1 MPLVVRA
8 VARSHVGLV
17 RAGNEDSGYAG
28 RSLFVV
34 ADGMGGHAA
43 GEVAS
48 RTVVAAMLGL
58 DGADLGPDVEGTL
71 RTSVDEANNRLRLA
85 VDARPD
91 LEGMGTTLTA
101 LAWTG
106 EQLGLAHVGD
116 SRAYLLR
123 DDRLTMLT
131 HDQTLVQTLIDDG
144 RLSEADARTHPQRSV
159 ILQALDGRP
168 GVEPDVTLLDPR
180 PGDRYLICSDGLTGY
195 VDESDVHA
203 ALRGQP
209 AHSAVDGLI
218 GLALEAGAPDNV
230 TVVVVDVVEA
240 AHAEEP
246 DDPLDAATHDPGGV
260 LVGAVGETAAA
271 SSEVPVTDLPPSDPT
286 SSAAA
291 PGERDQ
297 PDSSVS
303 DEGEGEAA
311 PARRRRRWPWLV
323 GLLVVIGLIGSAFA
337 WRWSQDQWYVG
348 VDNGVVAVY
357 SGVDLTVGPVS
368 LSQLEERTGIET
380 VTLPEFE
387 RARVEGTIAATD
399 QEDALAIVARLQT
412 AADACLSAPD
422 TVGCP

>member
-58 DGADLGPDVEGTL
+58 DGADLGHDVEATL
-71 RTSVDEANNRLRLA
+71 RAAVDEANNRLRLA

-91 LEGMGTTLTA
+91 LDGMGTTLTA

-123 DDRLTMLT
+123 NDRLTMLT

-144 RLSEADARTHPQRSV
+144 RISEAEARTHPQRSV
-159 ILQALDGRP
+159 ILQALDGRA
-168 GVEPDVTLLDPR
+168 GIEPDVTLLDPR

-195 VDESDVHA
+195 VDESDVQA
-203 ALRGQP
+203 ALRGHP

-230 TVVVVDVVEA
+230 TVVVLDVLEA

-246 DDPLDAATHDPGGV
+246 DDAPDAPTHDPGGV

-271 SSEVPVTDLPPSDPT
+271 ANEVPAADLPAGASTPDRE
-286 SSAAA
+286 AAA
-291 PGERDQ
+291 DRDL
-297 PDSSVS
+297 PEVPEPE
-303 DEGEGEAA
+303 DEGDPAA
-311 PARRRRRWPWLV
+311 PRRRRRRWPWLV
-323 GLLVVIGLIGSAFA
+323 ALLVVIGLIGSAFA

-387 RARVEGTIAATD
+387 RARVEGTIEATD